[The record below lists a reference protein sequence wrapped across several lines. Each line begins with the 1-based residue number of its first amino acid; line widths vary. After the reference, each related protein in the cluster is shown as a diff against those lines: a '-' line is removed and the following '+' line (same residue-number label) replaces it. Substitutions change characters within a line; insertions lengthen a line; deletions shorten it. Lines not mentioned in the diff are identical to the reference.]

1 MTSGAPVPG
10 LTLKN
15 RHPVWLRRYRPDFWL
30 PWHMSLQG
38 HGQVP
43 QEHPVS
49 SMQDLYRRDRIDTP
63 AAKHLLGFEARTLL
77 PRLPAST
84 GVTQTLLLG
93 LAGDLLNPAYPP
105 EDFWL
110 RLPEHFDKH
119 VVRGDS
125 HPHLLAAA
133 RASMTYLQDTVRLP
147 PAELRRLDPGEV
159 STPREYALLAGTL
172 LLTSLDAGRPF
183 GFSLYCPRP
192 VNDFRPAT
200 GLVLNIRVPSPF
212 IQKELGPRV
221 ARDVLVGV
229 TLADAS
235 EVVQGG
241 GVYVP
246 EFVPELMFT
255 TLFAPDQRT
264 SAAMLKAGRGT
275 HLTVA

>member
-1 MTSGAPVPG
+1 MTSGVPVPG
-10 LTLKN
+10 LTLKH
-15 RHPVWLRRYRPDFWL
+15 RHPVWLRRYPPNFWL

-49 SMQDLYRRDRIDTP
+49 SMQALYRTDRIDTP
-63 AAKHLLGFEARTLL
+63 AARHLLSFEARTLL

-84 GVTQTLLLG
+84 GVTRTLLLG
-93 LAGDLLNPAYPP
+93 LAGDVLNPVYQP

-110 RLPEHFDKH
+110 RLPQHFEKH
-119 VVRGDS
+119 VEQGDS
-125 HPHLLAAA
+125 HPYLLAAA
-133 RASMTYLQDTVRLP
+133 RASLAYLKDTVRLP
-147 PAELRRLDPGEV
+147 PLELQRLDPGEV
-159 STPREYALLAGTL
+159 STPREYALLAGIL
-172 LLTSLDAGRPF
+172 LLTSLDEGRPF

-212 IQKELGPRV
+212 MQLGTLP

-229 TLADAS
+229 ALATAE
-235 EVVQGG
+235 EVVLGG
-241 GVYVP
+241 GIYVP
-246 EFVPELMFT
+246 EFVPEQMFT

-275 HLTVA
+275 HLFVS